1 MKCEVN
7 KLGASKS
14 LNFTKIITEKTCE
27 ECGKKFQFMIPRG
40 QYLYKKTYRGHT
52 YYFCSDKCKREWCE
66 ACIGQHR
73 TL

>member
-1 MKCEVN
+1 M
-7 KLGASKS
+7 GASKS

-52 YYFCSDKCKREWCE
+52 YYFCSDKCKRQFCDIYV
-66 ACIGQHR
+66 APYR
-73 TL
+73 KR